1 MGHLHES
8 IVGMPELVDS
18 ISCPKCGGPLNLTTG
33 EVIVTCPYCGSS
45 VRIRSDKP
53 FLLRHSMLSAKIDQN
68 AAMATIQGWMEGGI
82 MKPDD
87 LRRASRIVSLDCL
100 YIPFYVFEVDATTSY
115 KGVLTRLGTN
125 DERSGDLI
133 RNYFWKI
140 LARRSGDYAVED
152 YHIPLALKVPF
163 DSTAMLKGAR
173 LLNAEVDE
181 DESARL
187 VQEQV
192 DEHQRELLKDIVDV
206 VENASTKVEAKDSEF
221 LHAPLWF
228 GVYAY
233 HDRQYKIVV
242 DAASGDVVKGDIP
255 TQTAGLGEIL
265 RGAKHG
271 MFGR

>member
-1 MGHLHES
+1 
-8 IVGMPELVDS
+8 MPELVDS
-18 ISCPKCGGPLNLTTG
+18 INCPKCGGPLNLTTG

-53 FLLRHSMLSAKIDQN
+53 FLLRHSMLSAKLDRN
-68 AAMATIQGWMEGGI
+68 AALGTIQAWMQGGI

-87 LRRASRIVSLDCL
+87 LRRASTIVSLDDL
-100 YIPFYVFEVDATTSY
+100 YLPFYVFEVDATTTY
-115 KGVLTRLGTN
+115 QGVLTRLGTS
-125 DERSGDLI
+125 EPRSGQLV

-163 DSTAMLKGAR
+163 DSTTMLRDAK

-181 DESARL
+181 DEAGRL

-192 DEHQRELLKDIVDV
+192 DAHQRELLKDIIDV
-206 VENASTKVEAKDSEF
+206 VESATTQVAVKDSEF

-228 GVYAY
+228 GTYAY
-233 HDRQYKIVV
+233 HDRPYKIVV
-242 DAASGDVVKGDIP
+242 DAASGDVVRGDIP
-255 TQTAGLGEIL
+255 TQTSGLGEFL
-265 RGAKHG
+265 HGAKHG